1 MQNEND
7 NNRPENDR
15 PKYEPGRSPIIQ
27 GLIPGLTER
36 GKIKI
41 GLKGAE
47 RTSSGGSTFQLPQKL
62 NHFIVTTLERGK
74 DGNFLR
80 DDALYTALKLAA
92 EPKKLPIMLL
102 FDEIALNFQCRYT
115 CYFGKTMFCSG
126 DGVGAFQMKS
136 LTEPQRSP
144 VTCPCHRKEPTF
156 KGDDAKGNGKCKIN
170 GTLSC
175 MLAGAN
181 VIGGVWK
188 FRTTGY
194 NSTVGILSSL
204 TLIKTM
210 TGGLLA
216 GIPLVLTIQPKVA
229 TNPVDGRAVTIYVVG
244 VEYAGTM
251 DDLQNGALQLAEKNA
266 AFRKRLT
273 HVEDEVRKLISVDAE
288 VVDQASDIVDEFYPK
303 DAALLP
309 PEVAAT
315 VPTQGAVPTA
325 APATEPAAPT
335 ATEQKRRGRGPA
347 KPKAAETAPTA
358 APVSD
363 ANPPADP
370 APAQDGPEV
379 QEQELPT
386 QEAPAAQLAV
396 PDGGLDCDL
405 FD

>member
-1 MQNEND
+1 MQTSTQNQGENESE
-7 NNRPENDR
+7 NNR

-41 GLKGAE
+41 GRKGAE
-47 RTSSGGSTFQLPQKL
+47 RTSTGGSTFQIPQKL
-62 NHFIVTTLERGK
+62 NHFIITTLERGK
-74 DGNFLR
+74 DNNFVR
-80 DDALYTALKLAA
+80 DTALYAALKLDA
-92 EPKKLPIMLL
+92 EPKKLPILLL
-102 FDEIALNFQCRYT
+102 FDDIALNFQCRYT
-115 CYFGKTMFCSG
+115 CYFGKMMYCSG
-126 DGVGAFQMKS
+126 DGIGAFQMKS
-136 LTEPQRSP
+136 KTEPERHP
-144 VTCPCHRKEPTF
+144 VTCPCYRKEPTF
-156 KGDDAKGNGKCKIN
+156 KGDDDRGNGRCKIN

-229 TNPVDGRAVTIYVVG
+229 TNPADGRAVTIYVVG

-251 DDLQNGALQLAEKNA
+251 DDLQHGALQLAEKNA

-273 HVEDEVRKLISVDAE
+273 YVEKEVRQLISVDAE
-288 VVDQASDIVDEFYPK
+288 VVEQAGDVVEEFYPQDPPK
-303 DAALLP
+303 AALVP
-309 PEVAAT
+309 AET
-315 VPTQGAVPTA
+315 VRTGL
-325 APATEPAAPT
+325 AAPT
-335 ATEQKRRGRGPA
+335 GVLTPVTSEEPQKRRGRGPGKA
-347 KPKAAETAPTA
+347 KLAAEPRP
-358 APVSD
+358 PVSESSP
-363 ANPPADP
+363 AADP
-370 APAQDGPEV
+370 APRQDGPAV
-379 QEQELPT
+379 QETVVQAQEPPT
-386 QEAPAAQLAV
+386 AALV
-396 PDGGLDCDL
+396 MPDNGLDCDL

>member
-1 MQNEND
+1 MQNEKQD
-7 NNRPENDR
+7 ENDR
-15 PKYEPGRSPIIQ
+15 PQYEPGKSPIIQ

-41 GLKGAE
+41 GMKGAE

-80 DDALYTALKLAA
+80 DISLYAALKLDA
-92 EPKKLPIMLL
+92 EPKKLPILLL
-102 FDEIALNFQCRYT
+102 FDDIALNFQCRYT
-115 CYFGKTMFCSG
+115 CYMGKTMFCSG
-126 DGVGAFQMKS
+126 DGVAAFQMKS
-136 LTEPQRSP
+136 KTEPQRAQ
-144 VTCPCHRKEPTF
+144 VTCPCYRKESTF
-156 KGDDAKGNGKCKIN
+156 KGDDDRGNGRCKIN

-251 DDLQNGALQLAEKNA
+251 DDLQHGALQLAQKNA
-266 AFRKRLT
+266 GFRKRLT
-273 HVEDEVRKLISVDAE
+273 HVEDEVRNLISVDAE
-288 VVDQASDIVDEFYPK
+288 VVDQAGDVTKEFYPQE
-303 DAALLP
+303 P
-309 PEVAAT
+309 PNAT
-315 VPTQGAVPTA
+315 LVKPEIAGTTTQI
-325 APATEPAAPT
+325 EPKQP
-335 ATEQKRRGRGPA
+335 QRRRGRGPGKKNA
-347 KPKAAETAPTA
+347 VAEPAGAEAPAETPAASETIAPSATVPAQEPPTA
-358 APVSD
+358 A
-363 ANPPADP
+363 
-370 APAQDGPEV
+370 
-379 QEQELPT
+379 
-386 QEAPAAQLAV
+386 LAV
-396 PDGGLDCDL
+396 PDGALNCDL